1 MRHAKK
7 MAEHL
12 ETGAAV
18 IVILLLV
25 AQVAVVA
32 LRYVFSIGWTW
43 ALDFLVY
50 CFLLSVI
57 LPGLVVILRNESVR
71 VDVFYSAWT
80 RARQNMVDRAALL
93 LLIFPAMG
101 YAAWTSLGTTLR
113 SWAIL
118 EASPTFGG
126 LPGYFLLKTGITVFF
141 ATLALAALALA
152 FRSAPYE
159 GNKE

>member
-1 MRHAKK
+1 
-7 MAEHL
+7 
-12 ETGAAV
+12 
-18 IVILLLV
+18 
-25 AQVAVVA
+25 
-32 LRYVFSIGWTW
+32 
-43 ALDFLVY
+43 
-50 CFLLSVI
+50 
-57 LPGLVVILRNESVR
+57 
-71 VDVFYSAWT
+71 
-80 RARQNMVDRAALL
+80 MVDRAALL

-159 GNKE
+159 GNEE